1 MRRISLLAALLL
13 LVLLAAHRA
22 AADLPVLVYDDKTVE
37 PKDND
42 RYVSLSASGG
52 GGGELEGG
60 YGAVIK
66 AEVAPV
72 VGAPYWD
79 ASGGSVTVW
88 VEDVSYTV
96 TVKVFFISPSTGLGE
111 WRDFASAAGTTYT
124 QFQWVFTG
132 YAPIRPVEYWK
143 EHEWTLPSSGD
154 YPARVRVD
162 FSMSAKGWA
171 KPNLKDGAATVAGGG
186 YGDASRKGGTG
197 TVLPLAQL
205 SVSSTPIP
213 VTISYSGTV
222 SGSATTPFTLYGV
235 GKDLTVTLTAP
246 RAAQHCVWVMLTVAP

>member
-1 MRRISLLAALLL
+1 MRRASLLAALLL
-13 LVLLAAHRA
+13 LVLLAALRA
-22 AADLPVLVYDDKTVE
+22 AAGLPVLVYGAESVY
-37 PKDND
+37 PSQNG

-60 YGAVIK
+60 YGAVIE
-66 AEVAPV
+66 AEVAPL
-72 VGAPYWD
+72 VGAPYWG

-88 VEDVSYTV
+88 VDDVSYTV

-111 WRDFASAAGTTYT
+111 WRDFASAAGSTYT
-124 QFQWVFTG
+124 QAQWVFTG

-143 EHEWTLPSSGD
+143 VHEWTLPSSGD

-162 FSMSAKGWA
+162 FTMSAEGWA
-171 KPNLKDGAATVAGGG
+171 EPNLKDGAATVAGGG
-186 YGDASRKGGTG
+186 YGEAWKKGGTG

-205 SVSSTPIP
+205 SVSSTPVS

-235 GKDLTVTLTAP
+235 GRDLSVTPTAP

>member
-88 VEDVSYTV
+88 VRDVSYTV

-111 WRDFASAAGTTYT
+111 WRDFASAAGSTYT

-143 EHEWTLPSSGD
+143 VHEWTLPSSGD